1 MVQENPKGALICP
14 HSREGRCPGPKPGS
28 DPFRGGGPLDCRGMR
43 LGRFSCR
50 LFAGLAGVV
59 VPLLLAPAALAADGV
74 GVYGRTDDK
83 VVTYFAFGVI
93 AFFAILVTV
102 LSLIQIRLENRKER
116 RTQDLERLGSR

>member
-1 MVQENPKGALICP
+1 MRFVTL
-14 HSREGRCPGPKPGS
+14 SRRLLVGLVAAI
-28 DPFRGGGPLDCRGMR
+28 GPL
-43 LGRFSCR
+43 
-50 LFAGLAGVV
+50 VI
-59 VPLLLAPAALAADGV
+59 APAAMAADGV

-83 VVTYFAFGVI
+83 VITFFCFGVI